1 MSARILVAEDEP
13 IVAMDLER
21 SLAGLG
27 YEVAGIADSGSK
39 AVRLAGES
47 HPDLVLMDVQLR
59 GKMDG
64 IAAAEEIRRRW
75 QIPVVYTTAYSTD
88 EVIERA
94 KATRPLGFLV
104 KPFRTKELNAAIAVA
119 LNQHRLAQEVLAS
132 RAWLSTILVGIRDAV
147 IATDAEGRVQFLNP
161 SACELTGCGEAELI
175 GKPIE
180 EVCMTL
186 DEEHRPI
193 AECQVRRAMATGK
206 PQPKTRM
213 FLRRRDGD
221 ELPIE
226 ATAVPMIDARG
237 AVTGAVKVC
246 TEISDRLRLEM
257 LQAAEWGRLEN
268 RVQST
273 EDALRALA
281 ARLMT
286 AQEEERARVA
296 RELHDD
302 FAQRLA
308 LLGIEAERLLQYA
321 VLDDVRSGLERIGV
335 RAAELSDNMRTLSH
349 RLHPA
354 VVEDLG
360 LVLALRALAVEWRS
374 EGIEVSFGHRA
385 VVEPVP
391 LPTATCLYR
400 IAQEALRN
408 AGKHAPDAAVRVQ
421 LAQESGELK
430 LVIEDT
436 GPGFDVSEAKE
447 RGGLGLLSMKERAR
461 LAGGTLE
468 IETRSGDG
476 TRVIVRLPR
485 D

>member
-1 MSARILVAEDEP
+1 
-13 IVAMDLER
+13 MDLER

-27 YEVAGIADSGSK
+27 YEVTGIADSGSK

-47 HPDLVLMDVQLR
+47 QPDLVLMDVQLR

-64 IAAAEEIRRRW
+64 IAAADEIRRRW
-75 QIPVVYTTAYSTD
+75 QIPVVFTTAFSND
-88 EVIERA
+88 ETIERA
-94 KATRPLGFLV
+94 NATRPLGFLV

-132 RAWLSTILVGIRDAV
+132 RAWLSTILIGIRDAV

-161 SACELTGCGEAELI
+161 SACELTGCKEADAI

-180 EVCMTL
+180 EVYALL
-186 DEEHRPI
+186 DAEHRP
-193 AECQVRRAMATGK
+193 ATECLVRRALATGK
-206 PQPKTRM
+206 PQPKTRA
-213 FLRRRDGD
+213 FLRRRDGI

-226 ATAVPMIDARG
+226 TAAAPIENACGV
-237 AVTGAVKVC
+237 VTGAVKVC
-246 TEISDRLRLEM
+246 SEISDRLRLEI
-257 LQAAEWGRLEN
+257 LQAVEWGRLEN

-308 LLGIEAERLLQYA
+308 LLGIEAERLRQYSE
-321 VLDDVRSGLERIGV
+321 VDEVRLGLDRIGT
-335 RAAELSDNMRTLSH
+335 RAAELSENLRTLSH
-349 RLHPA
+349 RLHPS

-360 LVLALRALAVEWRS
+360 LVLALRALTVELRS
-374 EGIEVSFGHRA
+374 EGIEVSFGPPD
-385 VVEPVP
+385 VQGPVP
-391 LPTATCLYR
+391 LPLATCLYR

-408 AGKHAPDAAVRVQ
+408 AGKHALDAAVRLQ
-421 LAQESGELK
+421 LTQEAAELK
-430 LVIEDT
+430 LVIEDS
-436 GPGFDVSEAKE
+436 GPGFDVAEAKQ
-447 RGGLGLLSMKERAR
+447 RGGLGLLSMNERAR
-461 LAGGTLE
+461 LAGGSLE
-468 IETRSGDG
+468 IETHPGDG
-476 TRVIVRLPR
+476 TRVVVRVPHIEPR
-485 D
+485 P